1 MSEDLL
7 REILGNA
14 NKNDTFRQL
23 LVQARDRH
31 TLIQVFANSH
41 NLDEYVVG
49 FVRSIGPD
57 TCTMEEIRYSGEED
71 GNNSFLIRDVIQIA
85 ENTRL
90 LRRIEILRERG
101 QVLEESEALQSD
113 VSDCFVT
120 ELERA
125 RALHDMV
132 NCKIATFRDFRH
144 VAGFVRHVRDGYVQ
158 IALITMEGDP
168 DGLATIRI
176 NDIVS
181 VYRNEKRQQAAML
194 FHSERDRLYSELS

>member
-14 NKNDTFRQL
+14 NKHDTFRQL
-23 LVQARDRH
+23 LVQARDQH
-31 TLIQVFANSH
+31 TLIQVFANPH
-41 NLDEYVVG
+41 NLDEYVLG

-57 TCTMEEIRYSGEED
+57 TCTMEEIRHTGEED

-85 ENTRL
+85 EDTRL

-101 QVLEESEALQSD
+101 HVLEDSEPLLSD
-113 VSDCFVT
+113 VSDCFIT

-125 RALHDMV
+125 QALQEMV
-132 NCKIATFRDFRH
+132 NCKIATLRDFRH
-144 VAGFVRHVRDGYVQ
+144 VAGFVRNIHDGYVQ

-194 FHSERDRLYSELS
+194 FHSERDRLYPELS